1 MDQYL
6 TIREVGDLL
15 KVSERT
21 VRRWVG
27 AGDLPAVK
35 IGRSVRIR
43 RADIDSRSPEPSGK
57 PSSSA
62 QEGQLAV
69 LARAR
74 DLRRKMADPGAESSV
89 EILREVRLERAGGPA

>member
-1 MDQYL
+1 METYL

-15 KVSERT
+15 RVSERT

-27 AGDLPAVK
+27 TGDLPAVK

-43 RADIDSRSPEPSGK
+43 REDIDSRSPQPSVQ
-57 PSSSA
+57 PSSA
-62 QEGQLAV
+62 REEQLAV

-74 DLRRKMADPGAESSV
+74 DLRQKMAAPGAENSL
-89 EILREVRLERAGGPA
+89 EILRQIRLERAGGPT